1 MLTWEALRLPLI
13 FNFMSFVDSLIDS
26 TGSTLASVITWP
38 LANYSNNRQN
48 NMNRENMELG
58 WKYQRDLQQQSS
70 ELQYENWL
78 KQFNAQNAYNSPS
91 SEVARMLAAGINPFV
106 SNNGSTVTAGSSSMP
121 AAASAPSSSSPS
133 IASAPSLAGS
143 FSEFSQGIKDISQAI
158 GQNIHNSKAKAILD
172 AELDKLLKD
181 NANKDLENV
190 IRGIEIDFLP
200 KIKDAELRNILKDTD
215 LKIAKVF
222 NTNSDTALTD
232 AKYDIEKAR
241 SVLMEKEGRLKE
253 GQISE
258 LNIYL
263 NKLDTLLQSQID
275 KNRASA
281 SSDTANAALASANAE
296 QVRFYND
303 VLHSVGVKESLVRE
317 ANERGRQAVNNNEIS
332 ERQARQLD
340 YLVEQA
346 AYANDMKEFT
356 YWSGQVQSFIGTLGN
371 VASSFYAPGMLG
383 KMLKINSVKNA
394 PEGYTS
400 TGGQLTPSE
409 YSRLHPDR

>member
-13 FNFMSFVDSLIDS
+13 FNFMNFVDSLIDS
-26 TGSTLASVITWP
+26 AGSTLGSVITWP

-106 SNNGSTVTAGSSSMP
+106 ANNGSTVTAGSSSMP

-346 AYANDMKEFT
+346 AYANDMKKQHFREF
-356 YWSGQVQSFIGTLGN
+356 Q
-371 VASSFYAPGMLG
+371 
-383 KMLKINSVKNA
+383 
-394 PEGYTS
+394 
-400 TGGQLTPSE
+400 
-409 YSRLHPDR
+409 